1 MEKGNK
7 MYNNKY
13 VWEADFKA
21 DFIKGGVPLASI
33 NARANGVPLIEA
45 LKLSKEL
52 IKVSKSK

>member
-1 MEKGNK
+1 